1 MSFICFFW
9 DISILLLVHFLI
21 FLFLVPCAKYFL
33 SHRVQL
39 RSDILTNKRR
49 FWLWFLCL
57 FRNVYES
64 CRSTSRSCL
73 VLFTRWWKNNRI
85 YLAAFLEFH
94 IRYML
99 CLNILNVPS
108 IMQTLLPS
116 GSQINLRKIG
126 RIAFDK
132 SVL

>member
-9 DISILLLVHFLI
+9 AISILLLVHFLI

-94 IRYML
+94 TVHVMFKYFKCSFNHANALAIRQP
-99 CLNILNVPS
+99 NQFS
-108 IMQTLLPS
+108 KDWQDS
-116 GSQINLRKIG
+116 FR
-126 RIAFDK
+126 
-132 SVL
+132 